1 MAQLKYKMI
10 PEGILNGKLVPLN
23 IVLIDLKDV
32 EACGLGHREAMD
44 LVASTIDGPAG
55 INIIDLDACSTTSD
69 GTVVKGAIMRMGA
82 SDRGRIN
89 NDFGYLEMKPLGY
102 YGDEEIA
109 REPHL
114 KVWKEKYPGSELY
127 MGPDF
132 TKKIIPVHNV
142 VITGRASNNNS
153 ATEMMN
159 IVTMEEILLPV
170 LGQISILRGDNV
182 LMGRTGEVI
191 SVGIGMVVPEWYARI
206 IPRGQYRCGETA
218 HGSGEYAKTL
228 KRDIPIICGTKAK
241 LAEFTIQA
249 LECGLVPGRTIG
261 GSPAVLTIA
270 KYLHKEID
278 FENITERAYEEL
290 ASVGCTKEWL
300 HSEFPLLTA
309 EEIIARAD
317 ELIPGCEDYK
327 EYAADEI
334 AQTRYVEC

>member
-10 PEGILNGKLVPLN
+10 PEGMLNGKLVPLN

-32 EACGLGHREAMD
+32 EACGLGHKEAME
-44 LVASTIDGPAG
+44 LVASTIEEPAG

-69 GTVVKGAIMRMGA
+69 GVVVKGAIMRMAA

-89 NDFGYLEMKPLGY
+89 KDFGYLEMKPLGY

-114 KVWKEKYPGSELY
+114 KVWKEKYPGTELY

-170 LGQISILRGDNV
+170 LGQIEILKGGKV
-182 LMGRTGEVI
+182 LLGKTGEVI

-206 IPRGQYRCGETA
+206 IPKGQYRCGDTA

-228 KRDIPIICGTKAK
+228 KKDIPIICAAK
-241 LAEFTIQA
+241 PVLAKNIIQA

-270 KYLHKEID
+270 KYLHKEIAFD
-278 FENITERAYEEL
+278 NITERAYEEL
-290 ASVGCTKEWL
+290 ASVGCTKEWM
-300 HSEFPLLTA
+300 HSEFPLLTP
-309 EEIIARAD
+309 EEIIERAD
-317 ELIPGCEDYK
+317 ELIPGCEDYT
-327 EYAADEI
+327 EYDADELV
-334 AQTRYVEC
+334 QVKYVEC

>member
-1 MAQLKYKMI
+1 MI
-10 PEGILNGKLVPLN
+10 PEGMLNGKLVPLN

-32 EACGLGHREAMD
+32 KACGLEPKQAFD

-55 INIIDLDACSTTSD
+55 LNIIDLDACSTTSD
-69 GTVVKGAIMRMGA
+69 GVVVKGAIMRMAA

-89 NDFGYLEMKPLGY
+89 KDFGYLEMKPLGY

-109 REPHL
+109 QEPHL
-114 KVWKEKYPGSELY
+114 KVWKEVYPGTELY

-170 LGQISILRGDNV
+170 LGQISILKGENV

-206 IPRGQYRCGETA
+206 IPKRQYRCGDTA

-228 KRDIPIICGTKAK
+228 KKDIPIICGTKAT
-241 LAEFTIQA
+241 LAKNTITA

-270 KYLHKEID
+270 KYLHKEIAYD
-278 FENITERAYEEL
+278 NITERAYEEL
-290 ASVGCTKEWL
+290 ASVGLTKEWMETEL
-300 HSEFPLLTA
+300 PLLTP

-327 EYAADEI
+327 EYKADEI